1 MRKVLKEKKPT
12 NYNILPPF
20 PLPIFISL
28 CSHHFRFLNFF
39 PLPPFFSVFY
49 STLFPPPPPTLLYF
63 FLSTTTIILPTFL
76 SVLFPYLSRSVLP
89 SLLYSCLLRS
99 LPFSLPLPG
108 NMCRWRARRLL
119 QGRLWRPADHGELRS
134 QLRGG
139 LSEQRPHDL
148 RRHPDPGHLHQR
160 PLPPFMDLGP
170 PAALAYTGGQILK
183 E

>member
-1 MRKVLKEKKPT
+1 MRKVLKEKSQL
-12 NYNILPPF
+12 IIISSLPSPCLSS
-20 PLPIFISL
+20 PLSALTISVSL
-28 CSHHFRFLNFF
+28 IFF
-39 PLPPFFSVFY
+39 PLPPFFSFFY

-63 FLSTTTIILPTFL
+63 FPSPTTFILATFL
-76 SVLFPYLSRSVLP
+76 SVLFPFLSRSVLP
-89 SLLYSCLLRS
+89 SLLYSCLPRS

-119 QGRLWRPADHGELRS
+119 QGGLWWPAAHGKLRS

-139 LSEQRPHDL
+139 HSEQRPHDL
-148 RRHPDPGHLHQR
+148 RRPPDPGHLHQR
-160 PLPPFMDLGP
+160 PLLPFMDLGP